1 MSQMSRRKSD
11 SVNDEDEAGL
21 REKYLHSQGA
31 ALYDEGRYDEAIGL
45 FEKAIALDD
54 QPYTH
59 YHVCLA
65 YTGKGDFEQALREI
79 NKAIR
84 LKPSVAKYYH
94 RRSLILQS
102 LGDTAHATRDHD
114 KALELDGNYAF
125 VDAIRSTYSAIEQAF
140 SNVEMSEWSAGVRP
154 KHQVLGSIIGEFRE
168 SLKKA
173 REAMETTSC
182 ALPCPAY
189 CCHFGGE
196 PIRHG
201 VHIGAWKLQAIR
213 AFLKAK
219 NVSEEDYLG
228 RIAFKGEEHLARLFP
243 PHYIVKEHD
252 GRFIYF
258 PKKSRKALGAS
269 LVKDLPKGREYQEL
283 LWINEESKACA
294 FLHEGR
300 CMIHDLGGEP
310 GLPSCKEFLCITG
323 FVFAVLDFLGIVARD
338 HVRTL
343 SMAGLNRLAIEA
355 LLILGRTLYGERL
368 IRLGTEEY
376 AALKAAAKADSGGS
390 ADEVDRRIAEYRRL
404 SKEYQDLFEAQREEA
419 RQEISDR
426 LR

>member
-1 MSQMSRRKSD
+1 MSRRKSD
-11 SVNDEDEAGL
+11 SINDEDDAGL
-21 REKYLHSQGA
+21 TEKYLHSQGA

-45 FEKAIALDD
+45 FEKAVALDD

-59 YHVCLA
+59 YHLCLA
-65 YTGKGDFEQALREI
+65 YIAKRDFEKALCEI
-79 NKAIR
+79 NEAIR

-102 LGDTAHATRDHD
+102 LGDTAHAAEDEE

-125 VDAIRSTYSAIEQAF
+125 VDTIRSTYLAIEQAF
-140 SNVEMSEWSAGVRP
+140 SNVEMSEWSVTVRP
-154 KHQVLGSIIGEFRE
+154 KHRGLESIIGELRE
-168 SLKKA
+168 SLNKA

-189 CCHFGGE
+189 CCHFEGE
-196 PIRHG
+196 TIRHG

-219 NVSEEDYLG
+219 NISEEDYLG
-228 RIAFKGEEHLARLFP
+228 KIAFKGEEHLTRLVP
-243 PHYIVKEHD
+243 PHHMVKERD

-258 PKKSRKALGAS
+258 PKRSTKALGAS
-269 LVKDLPKGREYQEL
+269 LVKHLPKGREYQEL

-294 FLHEGR
+294 FLCEGR

-323 FVFAVLDFLGIVARD
+323 FIFAVLDFLGIVARD
-338 HVRTL
+338 HLRTH
-343 SMAGLNRLAIEA
+343 SMARLNRLAIDA

-368 IRLGTEEY
+368 IRLGIERY
-376 AALKAAAKADSGGS
+376 AVLKDAARADSEGS
-390 ADEVDRRIAEYRRL
+390 PDEIDRCIAEYRRL
-404 SKEYQDLFEAQREEA
+404 SKEYQDLYEAQREEA
-419 RQEISDR
+419 RREITER